1 MRVHFIQHVPFEH
14 PAYLLKWIKQKGYTH
29 SITKMYEPYVF
40 PSPDELDV
48 LIIMGGPMGAYEED
62 KYEWLKSEKQF
73 IKETI
78 DAEKKLWGICL
89 GAQLIADVLG
99 SKVYPHKQKEI
110 GWWPIKKVQDHPL
123 TKDLPDKFTTF
134 HWHGDTFDLP
144 AGAIRLFE
152 SEACAQQGF
161 LYKNNVAA
169 VQFHPEVEEDLLKS
183 LSIHDR
189 AELVPAP
196 FIQTEDEMKNALPKH
211 IEAQHEYITSLME
224 AFINTK

>member
-1 MRVHFIQHVPFEH
+1 MKIHFIQHVPFEH
-14 PAYLLKWIKQKGYTH
+14 PAYLLKWAKPQNYSY
-29 SITKMYEPYVF
+29 SITKMYEDYVF
-40 PSPDELDV
+40 PSTDELDV

-62 KYEWLKSEKQF
+62 KYEWLKFEKQF

-78 DAEKKLWGICL
+78 DAGKKVWGICL

-99 SKVYPHKQKEI
+99 SKVYPYTQKEI
-110 GWWPIKKVQDHPL
+110 GWWPVKKTSDHTM
-123 TKDLPDKFTTF
+123 TKGLPDEFTTF

-144 AGAIRLFE
+144 SGAIQLFK

-169 VQFHPEVEEDLLKS
+169 VQFHPEVEEDLLNS

-196 FIQTEDEMKNALPKH
+196 FIQTEDEMKKALPKH
-211 IEAQHEYITSLME
+211 IEAQHRYITSLME
-224 AFINTK
+224 AFLSL